1 MSRNLR
7 RKMRK
12 VMKMRTNS
20 RLLGLL
26 GGLLAGLL
34 LVLAGWKILLILL
47 GFALVGYVIGVYFES
62 GTNITTQVRDL
73 IARFLR
79 S

>member
-1 MSRNLR
+1 
-7 RKMRK
+7 MR
-12 VMKMRTNS
+12 MLMNA

-34 LVLAGWKILLILL
+34 LVLVGWRVLLILL
-47 GFALVGYVIGVYFES
+47 AFALAGYLVGVYLES
-62 GTNITTQVRDL
+62 REGVIRRLQELITRL
-73 IARFLR
+73 FR

>member
-1 MSRNLR
+1 
-7 RKMRK
+7 MRK
-12 VMKMRTNS
+12 VMKVRTNS

-34 LVLAGWKILLILL
+34 LVLVGWKILLILL
-47 GFALVGYVIGVYFES
+47 GFALAGYAIGVYFES

-73 IARFLR
+73 VARFFR

>member
-1 MSRNLR
+1 
-7 RKMRK
+7 MRK
-12 VMKMRTNS
+12 VMKVRTNS

-34 LVLAGWKILLILL
+34 LVLVGWKILLILL
-47 GFALVGYVIGVYFES
+47 GFALAGYAIGVYFES

>member
-1 MSRNLR
+1 MPINA
-7 RKMRK
+7 
-12 VMKMRTNS
+12 

-34 LVLAGWKILLILL
+34 LVLVGWRILLILL
-47 GFALVGYVIGVYFES
+47 AFALAGYLVGVYLES
-62 GTNITTQVRDL
+62 REGVIRRLQELITRL
-73 IARFLR
+73 FR